1 MLLGQRRSSVDSF
14 ISEEDA
20 AKALK
25 EQEENLRLFKERVQT
40 GHKFIL
46 FLSRRIVVTTALFDL

>member
-40 GHKFIL
+40 GHKVFL
-46 FLSRRIVVTTALFDL
+46 FLS